1 MLKNRRFCTLYKN
14 LEVVAR
20 AEKGD
25 FLHIAEEEN
34 LGDDSIYS
42 EATRDQLLDD
52 DELSPMEEA
61 FMRGYDE
68 ALA

>member
-1 MLKNRRFCTLYKN
+1 M
-14 LEVVAR
+14 

-25 FLHIAEEEN
+25 FLHIFEEEN

-42 EATRDQLLDD
+42 EATRDQLLED

>member
-1 MLKNRRFCTLYKN
+1 MAKKLY
-14 LEVVAR
+14 
-20 AEKGD
+20 
-25 FLHIAEEEN
+25 IPEEEKSVV
-34 LGDDSIYS
+34 DDSIYS
-42 EATRDQLLDD
+42 EATRDQLLED

>member
-1 MLKNRRFCTLYKN
+1 M
-14 LEVVAR
+14 

-25 FLHIAEEEN
+25 FMQIPEEEN
-34 LGDDSIYS
+34 LEDDSIYS
-42 EATRDQLLDD
+42 EATRNQLLED

-68 ALA
+68 ALI

>member
-1 MLKNRRFCTLYKN
+1 M
-14 LEVVAR
+14 

-25 FLHIAEEEN
+25 FLYIPEEES

-42 EATRDQLLDD
+42 EATRGQLLED

-61 FMRGYDE
+61 FMRCYDE

>member
-1 MLKNRRFCTLYKN
+1 M
-14 LEVVAR
+14 

-42 EATRDQLLDD
+42 EATRDQLLED